1 MPALPMPALRLKT
14 KLVFA
19 ITGMVVVIVATLST
33 LYIREVVKLRLQET
47 LDDGSFIAQEIFDVA
62 RDPLQK
68 DLRNTNVN
76 VNLNDPLQVEDA
88 IAQELQTDLGL
99 TALLESVIG
108 YSPTIQD
115 GSIIGIDGRA
125 LVHTSPSLLGKTI
138 TRREDFISIAHASIW
153 KQLGVIYGPAQVY
166 DVRIPFS
173 RNEMPF
179 GEVRVGIST
188 VFLKKSIQPILTHS
202 LVSSGISIL
211 VCLVLAAGL
220 SNFALR
226 PLSAISRRLD
236 LISAGQ
242 VELPEPPRQP
252 SDEYGAVTSKIDR
265 LGRQM
270 RDVKEVFSALKENL
284 DQMMANLQDGVMLFT
299 SDFKAVLVSASA
311 ERFVGKPRGDMLGC
325 RPQEIFSEDSRLGHA
340 ILDAFITRT
349 PTGQEEI
356 ELENGRRIQIS
367 LDFIEERGE
376 RIGALLTLRDA
387 ESVHRIEDEIELS
400 RRLAAIGRLTSGV
413 AHEVKNPINAIVV
426 HLEVLRQKLNQV
438 DPDTRRHM
446 DVIGAEI
453 KRLDRVVQTLVDFTR
468 PVELRLVDVDL
479 RKLVDEV
486 VALASPE
493 AERHTVRI
501 ERQVGPEPL
510 PVRVD
515 ADLMKQAVLNIV
527 INGVQAMSGGGN
539 LYISSRREGEGAII
553 AVRDEGPGIPAAIQ
567 NKIYNLYF
575 TTKKGGSG
583 IGLPMAYRVLQLHNG
598 SLEFDSMEGGGA
610 TFVLRVPLAE
620 SGSAAEQPTAA
631 PDSVKMV

>member
-1 MPALPMPALRLKT
+1 MPALRLKL

-33 LYIREVVKLRLQET
+33 LYISEVVKLRLQET
-47 LDDGSFIAQEIFDVA
+47 QANGDFVANEILEVA
-62 RDPLQK
+62 KIPLQV
-68 DLRNTNVN
+68 DLSSTNVN
-76 VNLNDPLQVEDA
+76 LDDPLQVEDA
-88 IAQELQTDLGL
+88 IADVLQTDQDVN
-99 TALLESVIG
+99 ALLESVIG
-108 YSPTIQD
+108 FSPTIQD
-115 GSIIGIDGRA
+115 ATITGPDGRA
-125 LVHTSPSLLGKTI
+125 LVHTLPLLVGKTI
-138 TRREDFISIAHASIW
+138 KRRQDFVSIAQASIW

-166 DVRIPFS
+166 DARLPF
-173 RNEMPF
+173 RVNEVPL
-179 GEVRVGIST
+179 EVRVGIST
-188 VFLKKSIQPILTHS
+188 LLLKDSIQPILTHS
-202 LVSSGISIL
+202 LISTGVSIL
-211 VCLVLAAGL
+211 VCLLLAAGL

-226 PLSAISRRLD
+226 PLSAISLRLD
-236 LISAGQ
+236 QISSGQ
-242 VELPEPPRQP
+242 VELPESPAQP

-299 SDFKAVLVSASA
+299 SDFKVVLVSASA
-311 ERFVGKPRGDMLGC
+311 ERFVGKPRGDMLGSY
-325 RPQEIFSEDSRLGHA
+325 PQEIFYGDSRLGRA
-340 ILDAFITRT
+340 ILEGFMTRT
-349 PTGQEEI
+349 PGQEEI
-356 ELENGRRIQIS
+356 ELENGRRIQFS

-426 HLEVLRQKLNQV
+426 HLEVLRQKLSQV

-446 DVIGAEI
+446 DVIGTEI

-468 PVELRLVDVDL
+468 PVELRLTDLDL
-479 RKLVDEV
+479 RKLVEEV

-493 AERHTVRI
+493 AERHKVLI
-501 ERQVGPEPL
+501 ERNPAPEPL

-527 INGVQAMSGGGN
+527 INGVQAMSASGGN
-539 LYISSRREGEGAII
+539 LSITSRREGDGAVLT
-553 AVRDEGPGIPAAIQ
+553 VRDEGPGIPADIRD
-567 NKIYNLYF
+567 KIYNLYF

-598 SLEFDSMEGGGA
+598 ALEFDSIEGSGA
-610 TFVLRVPLAE
+610 TFVLRVPLTEIGEAT
-620 SGSAAEQPTAA
+620 EQPAAA
-631 PDSVKMV
+631 PDSVKTA

>member
-1 MPALPMPALRLKT
+1 MPALPTPALRLKT

-19 ITGMVVVIVATLST
+19 ITGMVLVIVATLST

-47 LDDGSFIAQEIFDVA
+47 LLDGGFIAQEIFDVA
-62 RDPLQK
+62 RQPLER
-68 DLRNTNVN
+68 DLNNTKVDLDN
-76 VNLNDPLQVEDA
+76 PRQVEDA
-88 IAQELQTDLGL
+88 IEYVLQTDSGL
-99 TALLESVIG
+99 NALLESVISW
-108 YSPTIQD
+108 SPTIQD
-115 GSIIGIDGRA
+115 ACITGFDGRA
-125 LVHTSPSLLGKTI
+125 LVHTSPSLMGKI
-138 TRREDFISIAHASIW
+138 PQRRQDFASIANSSIW
-153 KQLGVIYGPAQVY
+153 KQLGVIYGPAQTY
-166 DVRIPFS
+166 DIRVLLS
-173 RNEMPF
+173 RNDIPF

-188 VFLKKSIQPILTHS
+188 VFLKESIRPILAHS
-202 LVSSGISIL
+202 LIFSGVSIL

-242 VELPEPPRQP
+242 VELPEPPAQRA
-252 SDEYGAVTSKIDR
+252 DEYGAVTSKIDR

-299 SDFKAVLVSASA
+299 SNFKAVLVSASA

-325 RPQEIFSEDSRLGHA
+325 YPQEIFSEDSRLGRA
-340 ILDAFITRT
+340 ILEAFMTRT

-356 ELENGRRIQIS
+356 ELENGRRIQIA

-426 HLEVLRQKLNQV
+426 HLEVLRQKLSQV

-479 RKLVDEV
+479 RKLVEEV

-493 AERHTVRI
+493 AERHKVRI
-501 ERQVGPEPL
+501 ERKISSEPL

-539 LYISSRREGEGAII
+539 LYVGSGREGEGAII
-553 AVRDEGPGIPAAIQ
+553 TVRDEGPGIPAEIR

-598 SLEFDSMEGGGA
+598 SLEFDSVEGSGA
-610 TFVLRVPLAE
+610 TFVLRVPLVETATA
-620 SGSAAEQPTAA
+620 SAQPAVA
-631 PDSVKMV
+631 PDSVRMV